1 MVELFTRL
9 PSDQDKKTLFNDIK
23 CILPNH
29 EKRMENIKNLEA
41 SVDRRKRIIHNV
53 DRFEK
58 SLEVAQKHLRT
69 TDNSTAIDE
78 RRKKALS
85 DMFRVRELPKPVTFE
100 ATQTRGGRICTSTP
114 INKNQHVTFSPAVTE
129 ISKSGSTVET
139 KLKKVPPPPPPR
151 KSSKLIENESIY
163 SRVKKKELDMNS
175 PPSPPPPAL
184 PPKSEEELYHVDY
197 HKLKRHNSFLR
208 AETNGGSN
216 HEISTLEV
224 VINAERDSSH
234 VTTNGSKPYSETEIF

>member
-1 MVELFTRL
+1 
-9 PSDQDKKTLFNDIK
+9 
-23 CILPNH
+23 
-29 EKRMENIKNLEA
+29 MENIKNLEA

-58 SLEVAQKHLRT
+58 SLEVAQKHLRS
-69 TDNSTAIDE
+69 TDNALTVDE

-163 SRVKKKELDMNS
+163 SRVRRREEDINS

-184 PPKSEEELYHVDY
+184 PPKSEEELYHADY
-197 HKLKRHNSFLR
+197 HKLKRNNSLSFSKP
-208 AETNGGSN
+208 ETNGGFN

-224 VINAERDSSH
+224 IINAEKDSSH
-234 VTTNGSKPYSETEIF
+234 VTTNGSSKPYSETEIF